1 MLPHAYDSAAAGEAT
16 GQIRRVLVVDDS
28 QMQRRILCA
37 MLRQWGFEVW
47 QADSGEAALRLCA
60 DLLPDAVL
68 SDWMMPGMDGLD
80 FCRRFRALQ
89 RDSYGYFI
97 LLTSKSDKGEI
108 ARGLDAGADDF
119 LTKPVD
125 AGELRA
131 RINAGARILA
141 MQRQLSDTLGEL
153 RAAYDAVDRDLRQA
167 RTIQQALVPQRSRVF
182 GTSRVSLLLKPCGHV
197 GGDLV
202 GMFSHCDRKLGLYS
216 LDVSGHGITSA
227 LMTARIAGYLGG
239 DFPDQ
244 NIALDRILQ
253 GTLFRPPEDVAQ
265 RLNARLSA
273 DPGVVEYLTMA
284 YAVADLQTG
293 RVDLVQAGHPP
304 PLLLRADG
312 SAEFVGRGGLPIGL
326 IPQARYDRLSLWL
339 KPGDRLLL
347 YSDGITEATLRDGT
361 LLDQDGLRMLART
374 CQGEG
379 TEYLDDLFWRLTE
392 ATRHGARL
400 EDDISAALLEFAPD
414 QRR

>member
-37 MLRQWGFEVW
+37 MLRQLGFEVW

-141 MQRQLSDTLGEL
+141 MQRVLLAPK
-153 RAAYDAVDRDLRQA
+153 AAAKRLA
-167 RTIQQALVPQRSRVF
+167 RTIQRLKAKGEPKPFAGPAESAFLLSPELGALA
-182 GTSRVSLLLKPCGHV
+182 TALPC
-197 GGDLV
+197 LV
-202 GMFSHCDRKLGLYS
+202 
-216 LDVSGHGITSA
+216 HGK
-227 LMTARIAGYLGG
+227 
-239 DFPDQ
+239 D
-244 NIALDRILQ
+244 ALD
-253 GTLFRPPEDVAQ
+253 
-265 RLNARLSA
+265 
-273 DPGVVEYLTMA
+273 
-284 YAVADLQTG
+284 
-293 RVDLVQAGHPP
+293 
-304 PLLLRADG
+304 
-312 SAEFVGRGGLPIGL
+312 
-326 IPQARYDRLSLWL
+326 
-339 KPGDRLLL
+339 K
-347 YSDGITEATLRDGT
+347 
-361 LLDQDGLRMLART
+361 
-374 CQGEG
+374 
-379 TEYLDDLFWRLTE
+379 
-392 ATRHGARL
+392 RHGRDRPEVPGNCTKAC
-400 EDDISAALLEFAPD
+400 AAGI
-414 QRR
+414 RMKRSS